1 MRHLRSLLVSFC
13 LAAALSSSVAIA
25 DDAPAPYAVG
35 DTIEAFALEDQH
47 GDSGGV
53 DASTRVILFSRDMP
67 GGDLLKE
74 ALEDVEAGALEAR
87 GAVYVSDIS
96 GMPAL
101 VSRLMAV
108 PAMRRRPYDLLLD
121 RDGDVTARLPDAI
134 RQATL
139 IHLDALRIERIEHAS
154 DAATIRASLG
164 LDAATE

>member
-1 MRHLRSLLVSFC
+1 MRSALAFLGLLSAF
-13 LAAALSSSVAIA
+13 VA
-25 DDAPAPYAVG
+25 APALAEAEPTPYAVG
-35 DTIEAFALEDQH
+35 DTIAGFTLEDQH
-47 GDSGGV
+47 GDAGAV
-53 DASTRVILFSRDMP
+53 DATTRVILFSRDMP

-74 ALEDVEAGALEAR
+74 ALEDVAAETLEAR

-121 RDGDVTARLPDAI
+121 REGDVTARLPDAI

-139 IHLDALRIERIEHAS
+139 IHLDALRIERVEHAS
-154 DAATIRASLG
+154 DVATIRASLG
-164 LDAATE
+164 LEAGPE